1 MNRILVYVVCAL
13 ALTACTTSVRYSPSE
28 IERFTP
34 EIKEKIKKGEVDFG
48 MSPLM
53 VRYALG
59 PPQAVRFPGV
69 DEKGRFLEIWMYT
82 TLRVYVKKIT
92 FADNKVTEIYTGM
105 GERKWLKDEA
115 APPEQPV
122 LDPSGE
128 EKKD

>member
-1 MNRILVYVVCAL
+1 MNRILVCAICAL
-13 ALTACTTSVRYSPSE
+13 ALASCAPAVRYSPSE
-28 IERFTP
+28 IEHFTP

-59 PPQAVRFPGV
+59 PPQGVRFPGV
-69 DEKGRFLEIWMYT
+69 DEKGRFIEIWMYT

-92 FADNKVTEIYTGM
+92 FADNRVMEIYTGM
-105 GERKWLKDEA
+105 GERKWLKNEA
-115 APPEQPV
+115 ARPEQPAPEQPV
-122 LDPSGE
+122 E